1 MTTAETSAAPATGA
15 RAGSPNAS
23 SGLKIAA
30 LATGFVMATLDVTI
44 VNVAGA
50 TLQERLGASLTQL
63 TWVVDGYI
71 LTFASLLMLAGGLA
85 NRRGAKTVY
94 MWGMGL
100 FLIASLAC
108 ALSPSP
114 EVLIAARLLQ
124 GAGAA
129 LFMPSSLSLLVSSF
143 PEKRQR
149 TRMLG
154 LWSAIVATSSG
165 VGPTLGGLMVTAF
178 GWQSIFLLN
187 LPIGI
192 IGMLMTQRFIAAPE
206 AKSLKLAVPGHII
219 WIVTLAAVS
228 FALIEGPQLGWAAVP
243 VVVAYAVAVV
253 AAGLLVRRER
263 RTENLVMPW
272 TLFRSA
278 GFAGANLVGFFFNFA
293 LFGSIF
299 LLGLFFQHAQGASP
313 FVAGLELIPITILS
327 PLANVVYSRI
337 SGRFA
342 NGPLLTV
349 FLTVAGIAS
358 LALVAISPSTPYWL
372 IAIGIGIAN
381 IGAGIVSPGMTAA
394 LVDAAGPAHANVAGS
409 VLNANR
415 QIGSL
420 VGIAAIGVIL
430 HSASGWG
437 TGASVSFL
445 LVGVMYLLGAVCA
458 WRLIA
463 RHERREAALAAAEP
477 ARA

>member
-1 MTTAETSAAPATGA
+1 
-15 RAGSPNAS
+15 
-23 SGLKIAA
+23 
-30 LATGFVMATLDVTI
+30 
-44 VNVAGA
+44 
-50 TLQERLGASLTQL
+50 
-63 TWVVDGYI
+63 
-71 LTFASLLMLAGGLA
+71 
-85 NRRGAKTVY
+85 
-94 MWGMGL
+94 
-100 FLIASLAC
+100 
-108 ALSPSP
+108 
-114 EVLIAARLLQ
+114 
-124 GAGAA
+124 
-129 LFMPSSLSLLVSSF
+129 
-143 PEKRQR
+143 
-149 TRMLG
+149 
-154 LWSAIVATSSG
+154 
-165 VGPTLGGLMVTAF
+165 
-178 GWQSIFLLN
+178 
-187 LPIGI
+187 
-192 IGMLMTQRFIAAPE
+192 
-206 AKSLKLAVPGHII
+206 
-219 WIVTLAAVS
+219 
-228 FALIEGPQLGWAAVP
+228 
-243 VVVAYAVAVV
+243 
-253 AAGLLVRRER
+253 
-263 RTENLVMPW
+263 MPW
-272 TLFRSA
+272 TLFRST

-372 IAIGIGIAN
+372 IAIGLGIAN

-420 VGIAAIGVIL
+420 VGIAAIGVVL
-430 HSASGWG
+430 HSTSGWG

-463 RHERREAALAAAEP
+463 GHERREAELAAAEP